1 MPRRLVNREPGR
13 IGGNLEQNAA
23 GFSVVDRMEVRAV
36 DDRRHVVTARNVVL
50 VARLLTIAALARK
63 ESRGG
68 HFRADFPDP
77 SPHEARRRHFQ
88 LLPSGRVEAV
98 SSFEPFQL
106 PTAETRAAG
115 AA

>member
-1 MPRRLVNREPGR
+1 MWRDVGLVRTETGLRRALTALDAASLKAC
-13 IGGNLEQNAA
+13 GGDVRNAI
-23 GFSVVDRMEVRAV
+23 
-36 DDRRHVVTARNVVL
+36 L
-50 VARLLTIAALARK
+50 VAHLLTIAALERK

-77 SPHEARRRHFQ
+77 SPHEARRRHFR
-88 LLPSGRVEAV
+88 LLPSGRVEPV

-106 PTAETRAAG
+106 LNAEVGATG